1 LDRTGLLPGDVARG
15 GAGCG
20 EAEDEQ
26 HLAGTALLLLR
37 GRLEDGRADV
47 ALALLELLARR
58 VDSGPQHGAGGLHG
72 LAGAREV
79 VVLHVMAELVGTGAE
94 VGRDL
99 VGLLRRRCWASGA
112 YWSYSSVARVRA
124 SRAPSVTAGPTVAAS
139 FCSSS
144 TAFSAFC
151 ALAPA
156 ASAVFSACFLAFLV
170 SRLLV

>member
-1 LDRTGLLPGDVARG
+1 GRRGPRVLDRTGLLPGDVARG

-79 VVLHVMAELVGTGAE
+79 VVLHVVAELVGAGAE

-99 VGLLRRRCWASGA
+99 VGLLPQALLGLG
-112 YWSYSSVARVRA
+112 RVLVV
-124 SRAPSVTAGPTVAAS
+124 PLGGPGGGLAGP
-139 FCSSS
+139 
-144 TAFSAFC
+144 
-151 ALAPA
+151 LGGRRGGGGGGP
-156 ASAVFSACFLAFLV
+156 LPPLH
-170 SRLLV
+170 RLPR